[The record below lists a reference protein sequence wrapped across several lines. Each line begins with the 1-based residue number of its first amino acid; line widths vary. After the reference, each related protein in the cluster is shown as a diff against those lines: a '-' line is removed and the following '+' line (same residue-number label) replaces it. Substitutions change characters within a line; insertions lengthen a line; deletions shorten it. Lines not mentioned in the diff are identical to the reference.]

1 MPVFLAYLGG
11 TGLTRD
17 KLDVSLAPLEN
28 LGRSRV
34 VLKKAPV
41 IRVRPASI
49 SRMSECRSVTIA
61 SQEKLQPRLV
71 IAYAIL
77 VVGGSTCQMQLER
90 RA

>member
-1 MPVFLAYLGG
+1 MPVFLANLGG
-11 TGLTRD
+11 TGLKMD
-17 KLDVSLAPLEN
+17 KLNVHLAPLEN
-28 LGRSRV
+28 LGLSRV

-41 IRVRPASI
+41 SHVRPASI
-49 SRMSECRSVTIA
+49 NHMSECRSVTIA